1 MAHSVPTL
9 HILCGKIASGKST
22 LAAEL
27 AKSPGTVL
35 LSEDRWLTLL
45 FKNVMSSVA
54 DYVHYSEKLR
64 SAIGPHTVALLK
76 AGVSVVLDFPANTL
90 ASRQWMMSLIHA
102 SGAEHCLHYLPVA
115 DEECKARL
123 RRRNAAGSHDFA
135 ASDAQFDAITRYFVE
150 PGSEEGF
157 HILHHDIHNHVTR
170 L

>member
-1 MAHSVPTL
+1 MAHSAPTL

-27 AKSPGTVL
+27 AKTPGTVL
-35 LSEDRWLTLL
+35 LSEDRWLALL
-45 FKNVMSSVA
+45 FKDVMSSVA

-64 SAIGPHTVALLK
+64 NAIGPHTVALLK

-90 ASRQWMMSLIHA
+90 ASRQWMTSLIHA
-102 SGAEHCLHYLPVA
+102 SGATHCLHYLPLA

-123 RRRNAAGSHDFA
+123 RRRNAAGNHDFA
-135 ASDAQFDAITRYFVE
+135 ASDAQFEAITRYFVE
-150 PGSEEGF
+150 PGADEGF
-157 HILHHDIHNHVTR
+157 HILRHDIHNPVTR